1 MPDITSGLGYP
12 QPQNPNRNEN
22 PLGQAASMVEMMRG
36 LQELKIRGA
45 QQPAL
50 EQQPAAVLQGQQL
63 GNQQSA
69 VALQA
74 AQLKLRSDAINGY
87 KGYVAQQ
94 VTAAGDKANEE
105 TVLNAIVNAATRF
118 NIVPAQFP
126 EVPIETRQSLFKNGK
141 ILDNAREMYAGTL
154 SPELAASRVSGSV
167 GPSGEETMTSL
178 AEATGKGPITKSV
191 PQQAQDQMFADQR
204 VAGRYGQDMQPL
216 NRALELVKQLG
227 AGSTG
232 PGTEGRQ
239 KAMEFLYAAV
249 PGLIPESEKKNI
261 QGRAELEKYLI
272 NDAQSRAESFGPHT
286 NAGLSTSITGS
297 PNVHINDL
305 AVHDLLKA
313 RIALRKMEQ
322 ATIVQS
328 AKGGALNYP
337 TNRANISGGM
347 DPRAFATSTMAP
359 EEIAALHKSLKGAER
374 RKFNESYSHGVAAGV
389 ISPPGQ

>member
-50 EQQPAAVLQGQQL
+50 EQTPAATLQGQQL
-63 GNQQSA
+63 SNQ
-69 VALQA
+69 
-74 AQLKLRSDAINGY
+74 RSDVELQGAQMALRQLAVTQYN
-87 KGYVAQQ
+87 GYVAKRLLGMEKPTQDDVFSA
-94 VTAAGDKANEE
+94 VTDAA
-105 TVLNAIVNAATRF
+105 RMF
-118 NIVPAQFP
+118 PIVPTQFP
-126 EVPIETRQSLFKNGK
+126 DVPIATRQSILNGGK
-141 ILDNAREMYAGTL
+141 FTDNARSLLATTL
-154 SPELAASRVSGSV
+154 TPAEAAARVQGPA
-167 GPSGEETMTSL
+167 GPSGEPTTTGL
-178 AEATGKGPITKSV
+178 AEATGKGPITTSV
-191 PQQAQDQMFADQR
+191 PAPAQEQYFNDQR
-204 VAGRYGQDMQPL
+204 VAGRYAQDIQPL

-249 PGLIPESEKKNI
+249 PSLIPESEKKNI
-261 QGRAELEKYLI
+261 QGRAELEKYLM
-272 NDAQSRAESFGPHT
+272 NDAQARAENFGPHT
-286 NAGLSTSITGS
+286 NAGLATSITGS